1 MCGII
6 GYLGIKKASPILLA
20 GLNRLEY
27 RGYDSA
33 GISTVETDGIHVVK
47 DKGRVKNLESIP
59 EINTLEGTVGIAHTR
74 WATHGKPSKEN
85 AHPHQDNSKTFS
97 VVHNGIIENYSE
109 LKNLLLENGYHFF
122 SDTDTEIIPNLIH
135 YYYMK
140 ELELDSD
147 KTVQKFLRAVR
158 DCCSD
163 LKGSFALEVIC
174 SDFPHNMIVVRKDSP
189 LVIGT
194 CDDEKYISSDIPAIL
209 SYTRDFYLLDD
220 LEFVVL
226 DNKSATFYNSDLEI
240 LPKKTCN
247 IEWNATASEKNGYAD
262 FMSKE
267 IDEQPTAIRET
278 IGSRINISDFHCEF
292 FELPLTKDYLQSI
305 NKIYIVA
312 CGTAMHAGLSGKNT
326 IEKLCRIP
334 VEVDIASEFRYRN
347 PIVDSNTLSIFISQ
361 SGETADTIAALKLAK
376 SMGSKT
382 IAISNVI
389 GSSITRE
396 ADYSIYTHAGP
407 EIAVAST
414 KAYTSQV
421 VLINILAIYFA
432 EILKCCPENDLLY
445 LKKEI
450 LGLPKK
456 VEETLHCKD
465 DIKRFAKKIYQEKDV
480 FFLGRGV
487 DETIAKEGSLK
498 LKEIS
503 YIHSES
509 YAAGELK
516 HGPIALIENGVTV
529 IGILT
534 DSNLVEKTISNIQE
548 VITRGAKTLVIT
560 NQDFNYNMF
569 DEVIKIPSVSSFLS
583 PVLAIIPL
591 QLLAYFISKEKGL
604 DVDKPR
610 NLAKSVTV
618 E

>member
-1 MCGII
+1 
-6 GYLGIKKASPILLA
+6 
-20 GLNRLEY
+20 
-27 RGYDSA
+27 
-33 GISTVETDGIHVVK
+33 
-47 DKGRVKNLESIP
+47 
-59 EINTLEGTVGIAHTR
+59 
-74 WATHGKPSKEN
+74 
-85 AHPHQDNSKTFS
+85 
-97 VVHNGIIENYSE
+97 
-109 LKNLLLENGYHFF
+109 
-122 SDTDTEIIPNLIH
+122 
-135 YYYMK
+135 
-140 ELELDSD
+140 
-147 KTVQKFLRAVR
+147 
-158 DCCSD
+158 
-163 LKGSFALEVIC
+163 
-174 SDFPHNMIVVRKDSP
+174 
-189 LVIGT
+189 
-194 CDDEKYISSDIPAIL
+194 
-209 SYTRDFYLLDD
+209 
-220 LEFVVL
+220 
-226 DNKSATFYNSDLEI
+226 
-240 LPKKTCN
+240 
-247 IEWNATASEKNGYAD
+247 
-262 FMSKE
+262 MSKE

-292 FELPLTKDYLQSI
+292 SELPLTKDYLQSI

-583 PVLAIIPL
+583 PVLAIVPL